1 MQLKISPKE
10 RTAQRDIGIKH
21 NRDKCAN
28 RFEREVFDCL
38 VKLGYYPLSQVKEGR
53 YRLDFV
59 LLENN
64 KRIVIECDGDIFH
77 NAQHDRKRDAF

>member
-1 MQLKISPKE
+1 MKISPKQ
-10 RTAQRDIGIKH
+10 RTDQRDIGIKH
-21 NRDKCAN
+21 NRENVGIVLK
-28 RFEREVFDCL
+28 EVFDCL

-77 NAQHDRKRDAF
+77 NAQHDKSVMLI